1 MLNILLGFLITSILF
16 MSSLPVNAMNNDQK
30 NLENLVI
37 KVSKKFSRTYC
48 NTFKFGIS
56 NDGAVEFALGET
68 NKEFAKNKM
77 YQDIDLASV
86 SKQIISNIESEC
98 QVYDFPENE
107 LNKLNINI
115 K

>member
-16 MSSLPVNAMNNDQK
+16 MSPFHVNAKDNDQK

-86 SKQIISNIESEC
+86 SKQIVSNIETEC
-98 QVYDFPENE
+98 QVYNFPEDE
-107 LNKLNINI
+107 LKKLNINI

>member
-1 MLNILLGFLITSILF
+1 MRNVLLLVVIINFIIFNPLSLNAKDLD
-16 MSSLPVNAMNNDQK
+16 NK
-30 NLENLVI
+30 NLESLTL

-56 NDGAVEFALGET
+56 NEGAIEFALGET
-68 NKEFAKNKM
+68 NKEFSKNKS
-77 YQDIDLASV
+77 YGNINLNDLN
-86 SKQIISNIESEC
+86 KEIISNIENEC

-107 LNKLNINI
+107 LARLDVK